1 MNWKRIITWVAAV
14 SLILVVVIAIGGYLV
29 LRSHSFHRYVLAK
42 IVEKASAS
50 TGGKVEIRTYDFHWS
65 TLTADAYGLIV
76 HGTEP
81 AGQSTLLQVDKHT
94 FRSKNLSFMLQTLN
108 LTVILLQHPVA
119 H

>member
-65 TLTADAYGLIV
+65 TLTADAYVLIV
-76 HGTEP
+76 HVTEP
-81 AGQSTLLQVDKHT
+81 AGQGPLIKL
-94 FRSKNLSFMLQTLN
+94 NN
-108 LTVILLQHPVA
+108 LTFDWKIL
-119 H
+119 

>member
-65 TLTADAYGLIV
+65 TLTADA
-76 HGTEP
+76 
-81 AGQSTLLQVDKHT
+81 
-94 FRSKNLSFMLQTLN
+94 
-108 LTVILLQHPVA
+108 
-119 H
+119 